1 MLPTT
6 KRNTVSL
13 RVTVLSVSIVLRT
26 CLLRPAAKGADI
38 MPIASSGEGSAAG
51 RSSVLRATDRS
62 LCSPRL
68 AGQGERGRR
77 AGICMRR
84 VAEHMCMY
92 ISAMEKFVRDLA
104 SGQSYSHPGS
114 VVWAGVGSV
123 GFTPGAGRGSGREV
137 VACAA
142 VCGQGSTAGQVRVVG
157 VIIAGL
163 TEIRGLRW

>member
-77 AGICMRR
+77 AGIYTLRR
-84 VAEHMCMY
+84 VADHMLRVPSM
-92 ISAMEKFVRDLA
+92 
-104 SGQSYSHPGS
+104 
-114 VVWAGVGSV
+114 
-123 GFTPGAGRGSGREV
+123 GSGRIHISVNV
-137 VACAA
+137 VYLDLFFE
-142 VCGQGSTAGQVRVVG
+142 G
-157 VIIAGL
+157 VL
-163 TEIRGLRW
+163 L